1 MQLGRVI
8 DADGHILE
16 PPNLWKENLEAKFKD
31 RALGIARD
39 KEGWES
45 LLVDGRISSVIRGLG
60 VASAF
65 GSLAKSPFLK
75 SLATWMDR
83 KELMIRRPA

>member
-1 MQLGRVI
+1 MSACKVSDASFILLSRAVEGGLYYMLQKEGLIMQLGRVI

-39 KEGWES
+39 EEGWES
-45 LLVDGRISSVIRGLG
+45 LLVMG
-60 VASAF
+60 VS
-65 GSLAKSPFLK
+65 
-75 SLATWMDR
+75 
-83 KELMIRRPA
+83 RPSYVD